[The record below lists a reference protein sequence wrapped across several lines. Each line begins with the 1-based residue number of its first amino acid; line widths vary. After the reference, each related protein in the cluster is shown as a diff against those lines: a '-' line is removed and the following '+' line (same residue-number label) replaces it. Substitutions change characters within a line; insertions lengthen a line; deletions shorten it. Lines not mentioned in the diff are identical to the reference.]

1 MSIRR
6 PDGSKI
12 PLGNK
17 RRGGSGFTPR
27 QAAAPPGF
35 QGFAGRF
42 APFTGSGRGS
52 TARGFQ
58 PAQRQAQVP
67 GAFAY
72 RPAAADAP
80 QLVAPALRAV
90 PLGQLVKQTRRAKSP
105 GRSAQGF
112 VAANGAKLR
121 PSPMAR
127 KASIILAKRR
137 RR

>member
-1 MSIRR
+1 MSIVR

-58 PAQRQAQVP
+58 PAQRQKQIP
-67 GAFAY
+67 GTFAY

-80 QLVAPALRAV
+80 QLVAPALHAV
-90 PLGQLVKQTRRAKSP
+90 PLGQLVKHTRKAKGP
-105 GRSAQGF
+105 GRSGQAS
-112 VAANGAKLR
+112 AARAAKVR
-121 PSPMAR
+121 PSPMAV
-127 KASIILAKRR
+127 KASIIHAKRR